1 MSTLVMARCKVKA
14 EKVEELEA
22 GMKQLVAALEQAQR
36 EDMRYAWFR
45 LPDGVTYVILTEF
58 GESVVQAN
66 IPGYA
71 EFDEI
76 VKASIAEK
84 PTVEKLTFSKRLQ
97 GSQLRKNLCSRK
109 LDKCG
114 PVVYITE

>member
-84 PTVEKLTFSKRLQ
+84 PTVEKLTVS
-97 GSQLRKNLCSRK
+97 GSYRFF
-109 LDKCG
+109 
-114 PVVYITE
+114 